1 MHQPLHVAHLTSA
14 HPSGDTRIF
23 VKECRSLARA
33 GYRVTLIAT
42 NAVKETKDGVNIIG
56 VPFSGGRIKRMLQ
69 ASKAVYKKALEV
81 NADIYHFHDPE
92 LLPYGVKLAQK
103 GKIVFY
109 DSHEDLP
116 RQVMTKHYI
125 PVWMRKWVS
134 QITEARENKAARQL
148 AGVIAATPIIRQRF
162 EKIGVHCIDVC
173 NYPSLEDMPSPTPFS
188 QKEKVACYI
197 GSITE
202 VRGIREKINAMN
214 GASFTLHIAGAFSP
228 AELETEMRNQP
239 GWHHV
244 QYHGFADRKGVRRL
258 LDQSMVG
265 LVTLR
270 PVKSFSEA
278 LPVKMFEYMAAG
290 IPVIA
295 TDIPLWK
302 SIIDDAQCG
311 VSVDVFD
318 EEQLRS
324 SIETLLNDSSRAEQM
339 GKNGRKAVEE
349 KYNWSIEEQ
358 KMLHFYSSIATTAK

>member
-1 MHQPLHVAHLTSA
+1 MNQPLHVAHLTSA

-33 GYRVTLIAT
+33 GYRVSLIAT

-56 VPFSGGRIKRMLQ
+56 VPFSGGRIKRMLF
-69 ASKAVYKKALEV
+69 ASKSVYKKALEL

-92 LLPYGVKLAQK
+92 LLPYGVKLARK
-103 GKIVFY
+103 GKIVIY

-125 PVWMRKWVS
+125 PLWMRKWVS

-148 AGVIAATPIIRQRF
+148 AGVVAATPIIRNRF
-162 EKIGVHCIDVC
+162 EKIGIQCIDVC
-173 NYPSLEDMPSPTPFS
+173 NYPSLEDMPAPVPFS
-188 QKEKVACYI
+188 SKEKVACYI

-214 GASFTLHIAGAFSP
+214 GANFILHLAGAFSP
-228 AELETEMRNQP
+228 AELESEMRQQP
-239 GWHHV
+239 GWHQV
-244 QYHGFADRKGVRRL
+244 QYHGFADRKGVRKL

-295 TDIPLWK
+295 TNIPLWK
-302 SIIDDAQCG
+302 SIIDDAHCG
-311 VSVDVFD
+311 LSVDVFNED
-318 EEQLRS
+318 ALRDAIEQL
-324 SIETLLNDSSRAEQM
+324 INDTARAEQL

-349 KYNWSIEEQ
+349 KYNWSIEE
-358 KMLHFYSSIATTAK
+358 KKLLRFYETLAAQPK

>member
-1 MHQPLHVAHLTSA
+1 MHQPIHVAHLTSA

-33 GYRVTLIAT
+33 GYRVSLIAT
-42 NAVKETKDGVNIIG
+42 NAVKETKDGVSIIG
-56 VPFSGGRIKRMLQ
+56 VPFNGGRIKRMLF
-69 ASKAVYKKALEV
+69 ASQAVYKKALEV

-92 LLPYGVKLAQK
+92 LLPYGVKLAQQ

-125 PVWMRKWVS
+125 PKWLRPWVS
-134 QITEARENKAARQL
+134 RITEKRENNSARQL
-148 AGVIAATPIIRQRF
+148 AGVIAATPIIRERF
-162 EKIGVHCIDVC
+162 EKIGIKCVDVC
-173 NYPSLEDMPSPTPFS
+173 NYPSLEDMPIPVPFS

-214 GASFTLHIAGAFSP
+214 GADFTLHIAGAFSP
-228 AELETEMRNQP
+228 SELETEMRNQP

-244 QYHGFADRKGVRRL
+244 QYHGFADRKGVRKL

-311 VSVDVFD
+311 VTVNVFD
-318 EEQLRS
+318 EDQLRS
-324 SIETLLNDSSRAEQM
+324 TIEQLLHDPNRAEQL

-349 KYNWSIEEQ
+349 KYNWSIEE
-358 KMLHFYSSIATTAK
+358 KKLLAFYESSSNKRR